1 MDFQEFRSRQ
11 RAVPLLVGDNKRC
24 FIFLLEEGRMQ
35 KYRYFDV
42 EKRGPVT
49 ELHLTDT
56 KFFNTEHYAEL
67 VDELLAFVEQ
77 ERPRRLLI
85 NLSRVGY
92 CSTAVMNALIAV
104 QRLLASLPVTG
115 VMKLCGASEVVDE
128 AIRRLKLDQGV
139 FDIYSTD
146 DDAIHA
152 F

>member
-1 MDFQEFRSRQ
+1 MRKSW
-11 RAVPLLVGDNKRC
+11 
-24 FIFLLEEGRMQ
+24 
-35 KYRYFDV
+35 YFDI
-42 EKRGPVT
+42 EQHGSVT
-49 ELHLTDT
+49 ELYLTDT

-77 ERPRRLLI
+77 ERPRELLV
-85 NLSRVGY
+85 NLSRLGY
-92 CSTAVMNALIAV
+92 CSTAVMSALVAV
-104 QRLLASLPVTG
+104 QRQLASLPVTG

-146 DDAIHA
+146 VDAIRA

>member
-1 MDFQEFRSRQ
+1 
-11 RAVPLLVGDNKRC
+11 
-24 FIFLLEEGRMQ
+24 MQ

-42 EKRGPVT
+42 EQRGPVT

-77 ERPRRLLI
+77 ARPRRLLI

-104 QRLLASLPVTG
+104 QRQLASLPVTG

-128 AIRRLKLDQGV
+128 ALRRLRLDQGI
-139 FDIYSTD
+139 FDIHSTEV
-146 DDAIHA
+146 DAIRA
-152 F
+152 FSTLQHRCAL